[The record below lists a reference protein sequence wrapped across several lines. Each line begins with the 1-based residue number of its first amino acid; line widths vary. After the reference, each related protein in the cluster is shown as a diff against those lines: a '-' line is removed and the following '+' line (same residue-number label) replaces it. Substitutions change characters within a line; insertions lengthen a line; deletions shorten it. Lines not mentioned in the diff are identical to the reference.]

1 MHKTVIPDWVKEH
14 VKERR
19 GAVHAFAGMVPE
31 NTALVVVDLQRGFMD
46 PDIAHALVPGVVDIV
61 PAVNGLA
68 RVVRETGGTVVFI
81 RMVATEEVMNDWS
94 VYYDDM
100 TRPERRKNRVNSMA
114 AGSPGV
120 DLWPGLDVED
130 GDVTVDKRYFS
141 AFIQGSSDLESVLR
155 SRGLNT
161 LLITGCVTNTCCE
174 STARDAMMRNFRT
187 VMIADGNAA
196 RTDAAHNAALQN
208 FYLSFGDV
216 MTAEEAQTNLRANA
230 RAKAASA

>member
-1 MHKTVIPDWVKEH
+1 MHKIDIPDWIKDH
-14 VKERR
+14 FKERR

-46 PDIAHALVPGVVDIV
+46 PEVAHALVPGVTDIV

-68 RVVRETGGTVVFI
+68 RAVRETGGAVVFI
-81 RMVATEEVMNDWS
+81 RMVSTEEVRKAWS

-100 TRPERRKNRVNSMA
+100 TKPERRENRVNNMA
-114 AGSPGV
+114 EGSPGYE
-120 DLWPGLDVED
+120 LWPGLEVED
-130 GDVTVDKRYFS
+130 GDLIVDKRYFS
-141 AFIQGSSDLESVLR
+141 AFIHGSSNLESVLR
-155 SRGLNT
+155 ERGLDT

-216 MTAEEAQTNLRANA
+216 MTAAEAEAYLRANA